1 MWARPGRPLNKQTSC
16 LIKTAA
22 NFHCMF
28 QLWIVHIIFPLRPE
42 PLDLII
48 LKQNEMQPHL
58 DQASDLILQPA
69 VAVAVPPLTLIFIY
83 LMLYRTL
90 PSWKIRSSLL
100 SVVTSWKLAPFS
112 FAKNKSGFQIESNM
126 DGSRSRESSGY
137 SLYARRG
144 SFHFCRRNTL
154 SL

>member
-1 MWARPGRPLNKQTSC
+1 MYSSLLEWDSDNLIISKQLNEWHAEHFTHH
-16 LIKTAA
+16 TAA
-22 NFHCMF
+22 TPRLSPWCHSPTDHNRTQWLQALSFGN
-28 QLWIVHIIFPLRPE
+28 IIF
-42 PLDLII
+42 
-48 LKQNEMQPHL
+48 
-58 DQASDLILQPA
+58 S
-69 VAVAVPPLTLIFIY
+69 Y

-137 SLYARRG
+137 SLYASRG